1 MDEGYTYVADLD
13 LSKFFDRVN
22 HDRLINRLAGKIK
35 DKRVLSFVFK
45 KREKNLRFFK
55 SNVERELLRDGA
67 QGLLKKVKPSSKKDG
82 CASVYRTSF

>member
-1 MDEGYTYVADLD
+1 MRR
-13 LSKFFDRVN
+13 LSP
-22 HDRLINRLAGKIK
+22 AMQG
-35 DKRVLSFVFK
+35 LSLRTTTIRFVFK